1 MSTIAAARRGR
12 SGGRGSAAG
21 RGGFTIIELMVAMV
35 IMAVGFSALV
45 QMGLVTV
52 RGHSY
57 SREWME
63 AYDIAQSV
71 LEDLRTRALEWT
83 TQAGCQVT
91 DVNNV
96 LPANVGSAVKDD
108 GNTDLQFSDMS
119 SWPVLQGN
127 IISNGQSTG
136 LTDSRTT
143 NIFGLNSST
152 GTNAYQKARAVYRVH
167 FVAHRM
173 TYSGLDV
180 CGQQPGAQMIRIT
193 VFVSWDN
200 KDHGNQDEA
209 WDAYDDEGEFWKRHM
224 VSMTTFVTPEF
235 RWGL

>member
-1 MSTIAAARRGR
+1 MNEISSTRSQRAGGPGR
-12 SGGRGSAAG
+12 
-21 RGGFTIIELMVAMV
+21 RGGFTLIELMVAMV

-71 LEDLRTRALEWT
+71 LEDLRARAQQWV

-96 LPANVGSAVKDD
+96 LPANVGGTVKAA
-108 GNTDLQFSDMS
+108 GNTDLQFADMA

-127 IISNGQSTG
+127 IISNGGATG
-136 LTDSRTT
+136 LTDSLTA
-143 NIFGLNSST
+143 NIFGLNDST
-152 GTNAYQKARAVYRVH
+152 GANVFQRARSVYRVH
-167 FVAHRM
+167 FVAHRIP
-173 TYSGLDV
+173 YSGLDV
-180 CGQQPGAQMIRIT
+180 CGQQPNAQMIRIT

-200 KDHGNQDEA
+200 KDHGNQDVA
-209 WDAYDDEGEFWKRHM
+209 WDTYNNEQNFWKRHM